1 MLSKKF
7 IISGSVLL
15 IGLIFLN
22 VHFVFGSVV
31 PMSVFGLTLPISQ
44 RGFVFLIGVG
54 LLGLRWFLVHRNH
67 PDDDA
72 T

>member
-7 IISGSVLL
+7 IIAGAILSIGVIALNAHLVL
-15 IGLIFLN
+15 GADF
-22 VHFVFGSVV
+22 
-31 PMSVFGLTLPISQ
+31 PMSLFGLTLPISQ

-54 LLGLRWFLVHRNH
+54 LIGLRWFLVHRNRLNN
-67 PDDDA
+67 DE

>member
-7 IISGSVLL
+7 IIAGSILS

-22 VHFVFGSVV
+22 AHFVFGSVV
-31 PMSVFGLTLPISQ
+31 PMSLFGLTLPISQ

-54 LLGLRWFLVHRNH
+54 LIGLRWYLVHRTRPNN
-67 PDDDA
+67 DA